1 MSAEAQKKE
10 RNRQEEK
17 VNECELKKLTFVINF
32 NQLKATYVLITIHFH
47 FHAMGNNFRYMAIQ
61 KRNEKGAANW
71 RYGFS
76 RQTPHNNWPIC
87 IVLVMY
93 IVDVKCNKSCS
104 PGIKRLL
111 AMTFGEPLL
120 LSFCHDLSKQNIIG
134 TTINVQLELIF
145 SELITVGEVG
155 SSQAGKVL
163 HLNRNSAHTI
173 ILICR

>member
-1 MSAEAQKKE
+1 M
-10 RNRQEEK
+10 RK
-17 VNECELKKLTFVINF
+17 VQPIGVTGLADKPH
-32 NQLKATYVLITIHFH
+32 ITTGLYI
-47 FHAMGNNFRYMAIQ
+47 Y
-61 KRNEKGAANW
+61 
-71 RYGFS
+71 
-76 RQTPHNNWPIC
+76 
-87 IVLVMY
+87 IVLVIY
-93 IVDVKCNKSCS
+93 IVDVKCYKSCS

>member
-1 MSAEAQKKE
+1 MMSAEAQKKE

-17 VNECELKKLTFVINF
+17 VNECELKKLTIVINF

-47 FHAMGNNFRYMAIQ
+47 AMGNNFRNMAIQ

-71 RYGFS
+71 RYGIS